1 MIMIRVSYCISIS
14 YEHNHIYLPSLTPAV
29 KSEIMVSSKKI
40 RAVSPMI
47 SSSADDITF
56 EVQQDRQHSTLPKSC
71 TKATKYHKSP
81 LTTCTIIYLMESQ
94 WNYY

>member
-1 MIMIRVSYCISIS
+1 MIIIRIS
-14 YEHNHIYLPSLTPAV
+14 YIKHTSYNVRSVCIHIYLPSLTPAV

-81 LTTCTIIYLMESQ
+81 LTTCTIQYNII
-94 WNYY
+94 